1 MYYHSNY
8 HTYVHTLFPDRC
20 YTGQLRLVGGETEM
34 EGRVEVC
41 TSYSRWGTVC
51 NKQWTASHTKVVCRN
66 LGYSDSE
73 GIVFFMTVLYY
84 RKH

>member
-1 MYYHSNY
+1 MHI
-8 HTYVHTLFPDRC
+8 HADQRC
-20 YTGQLRLVGGETEM
+20 SPGDIRLVGGKTEM

-51 NKQWTASHTKVVCRN
+51 NKQWTPSHTRVVCRN

-73 GIVFFMTVLYY
+73 GISHNISQFLCYL
-84 RKH
+84 